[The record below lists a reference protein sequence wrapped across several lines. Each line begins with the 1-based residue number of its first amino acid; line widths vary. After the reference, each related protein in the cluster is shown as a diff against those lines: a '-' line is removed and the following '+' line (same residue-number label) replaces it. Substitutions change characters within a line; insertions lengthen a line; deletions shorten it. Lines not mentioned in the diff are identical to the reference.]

1 LLPMKKFFRSVIDPF
16 LFSNIFMSLCAVTQA
31 LVTLL
36 LIGAQPTYPLLILLF
51 TSTLFIYNISIFLSK
66 PKHPE
71 KSPFRRV
78 RWFFAYYK
86 AMVVITSACGV
97 SLVPLFFLISVKSRI
112 LLTLLSVLSVGY
124 SLPLFKSNG
133 KRFGLRNVP
142 GIKSLMITTVW
153 VMSCVVLPIFES
165 ESYQAIHV
173 SFMDEGILIA
183 KRFLFIFALTIP
195 FDIRDLFQDATAGTK
210 TIPVIFGEKKAYLF
224 CQLLLVGYM
233 VLLFLFRGHG
243 FNPAFFGLSLTTI
256 LMGWLI
262 FKSEWE
268 KDEYYYFFYMDGVL
282 ILQYLFLLAF
292 SFI

>member
-1 LLPMKKFFRSVIDPF
+1 MRKLFQSVIDPL

-31 LVTLL
+31 LVTLE
-36 LIGAQPTYPLLILLF
+36 LIGARPTYPLLILLF

-66 PKHPE
+66 PKRPAR
-71 KSPFRRV
+71 SPFRRV
-78 RWFFAYYK
+78 RWFFHYYK
-86 AMVVITSACGV
+86 AMVVITAACAV
-97 SLVPLFFLISVKSRI
+97 SLVPLFFLISERSR
-112 LLTLLSVLSVGY
+112 LLLILLSVLSVGY
-124 SLPLFKSNG
+124 SLPLFKKGN

-142 GIKSLMITTVW
+142 GIKSLMITLVW

-165 ESYQAIHV
+165 EHWQQIQV
-173 SFMDEGILIA
+173 SVSDEAILIA
-183 KRFLFIFALTIP
+183 KRALFIFALTIP

-224 CQLLLVGYM
+224 CQALLAGYM
-233 VLLFLFRGHG
+233 VLLFLFKGNG
-243 FNPAFFGLSLTTI
+243 FNHDFFALSLTAV

-282 ILQYLFLLAF
+282 ILQYVFLVAF
-292 SFI
+292 SLI

>member
-1 LLPMKKFFRSVIDPF
+1 MRKLFQSVIDPV

-31 LVTLL
+31 LVTLQ
-36 LIGAQPTYPLLILLF
+36 LIGARPTYPLLILLF

-66 PKHPE
+66 PKRPAR
-71 KSPFRRV
+71 SPFRRM
-78 RWFFAYYK
+78 RWFFYYYK
-86 AMVVITSACGV
+86 AMVVITAACAV
-97 SLVPLFFLISVKSRI
+97 SLVPLFFLISERSR
-112 LLTLLSVLSVGY
+112 LLLILLSVLSVGY
-124 SLPLFKSNG
+124 SLPIFKKGN

-142 GIKSLMITTVW
+142 GIKSLMITLVW

-165 ESYQAIHV
+165 EHWQQIRV
-173 SFMDEGILIA
+173 SVSDEAILIA
-183 KRFLFIFALTIP
+183 KRALFIFALTIP
-195 FDIRDLFQDATAGTK
+195 FDIRDLFQDSTAGTK

-224 CQLLLVGYM
+224 CQALLAGYM
-233 VLLFLFRGHG
+233 VLLFLFKGNG
-243 FNPAFFGLSLTTI
+243 FNHDFFALSLTAI

-282 ILQYLFLLAF
+282 ILQYVFLVAF